1 MDCEGKPGETA
12 GPAAL
17 TREILGEPKN
27 YFFFFTLIPSFKDS
41 AAMP

>member
-17 TREILGEPKN
+17 TREILGKPKKQ
-27 YFFFFTLIPSFKDS
+27 FFFYLISSYKGS
-41 AAMP
+41 L

>member
-17 TREILGEPKN
+17 TREILGKPKKN
-27 YFFFFTLIPSFKDS
+27 KFFLFDILL
-41 AAMP
+41 